1 MFRFNDRI
9 DLAPAL
15 YTGSPN
21 VRVLPTGPRSNRLR
35 AFWLQ
40 PISVFGWFALT
51 MRVDGSPKLGLSSSL
66 TLQPP

>member
-40 PISVFGWFALT
+40 PISVFGWSMLT
-51 MRVDGSPKLGLSSSL
+51 MSTAVHICWACRPV
-66 TLQPP
+66 